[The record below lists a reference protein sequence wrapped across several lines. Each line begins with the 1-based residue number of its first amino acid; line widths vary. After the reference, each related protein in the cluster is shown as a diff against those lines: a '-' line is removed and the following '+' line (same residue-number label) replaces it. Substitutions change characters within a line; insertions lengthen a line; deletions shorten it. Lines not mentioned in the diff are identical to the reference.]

1 MFALESTRLAATP
14 STDRKFKILV
24 VEDDRTLREALRYN
38 LVADGYEVAV
48 ADDGS
53 EGLISARQDDP
64 DVIILDL
71 MLPTLSGIEV
81 CKALRRDGSV
91 VPVIILTAR
100 DSEMDRIG
108 GLESGADDYVTKP
121 FSMRELLARV
131 GAQIR
136 RMDMIKSVSLTS
148 GDQIIDLGDLVINRG
163 SRAVTLAGKQ
173 LDLRPREFDLLA
185 HLAANPGRV
194 YTRDQLLQ
202 DVWGFEYSGDTRTV
216 DVHVRWLRL
225 KIEKDPS
232 KPTLLGTVRGVGY
245 RISV

>member
-1 MFALESTRLAATP
+1 LPDSAIS
-14 STDRKFKILV
+14 DRKFKILV
-24 VEDDRTLREALRYN
+24 IEDDRTLREALRYN
-38 LVADGYEVAV
+38 LVAEGYEVLV
-48 ADDGS
+48 ADDGGV
-53 EGLISARQDDP
+53 GLVIARQDGP
-64 DVIILDL
+64 DVIVLDL
-71 MLPTLSGIEV
+71 MLPSLSGLEI
-81 CKALRRDGSV
+81 CKAIRRDGSI
-91 VPVIILTAR
+91 VPIIMLTAR
-100 DSEMDRIG
+100 DSELDRVG

-136 RMDMIKSVSLTS
+136 RMDMLKSVSQSTA
-148 GDQIIDLGDLVINRG
+148 DQIIDLGNLVINRG
-163 SRAVTLAGKQ
+163 SRGVTLDGKQ

>member
-1 MFALESTRLAATP
+1 MPEFPIS
-14 STDRKFKILV
+14 DRKFKILV

-38 LVADGYEVAV
+38 LVAEGYEVLV
-48 ADDGS
+48 ADDGG
-53 EGLISARQDDP
+53 EGLVSARQYSP
-64 DVIILDL
+64 DVIVLDL
-71 MLPTLSGIEV
+71 MLPGLSGLEV
-81 CKALRRDGSV
+81 CKAVRGDGSI
-91 VPVIILTAR
+91 VPIIMLTAR
-100 DSEMDRIG
+100 DAELDRVG

-131 GAQIR
+131 GVQIR
-136 RMDMIKSVSLTS
+136 RMAMLKSVSQSTA
-148 GDQIIDLGDLVINRG
+148 DQVIDLGNLVINRG
-163 SRAVTLAGKQ
+163 SRGVTLDGKQ

>member
-1 MFALESTRLAATP
+1 MSATRLP
-14 STDRKFKILV
+14 DRSNTDRKKKILV
-24 VEDDRTLREALRYN
+24 VEDDRTLRETLRYN
-38 LVADGYEVAV
+38 LVAEGFEVLVASDG
-48 ADDGS
+48 G
-53 EGLISARQDDP
+53 EGLVLARRDAP
-64 DVIILDL
+64 DVVVLDL
-71 MLPTLSGIEV
+71 MLPGLSGLEV
-81 CKALRRDGSV
+81 CRALRRDGSI
-91 VPVIILTAR
+91 VPVIMLTAR
-100 DSEMDRIG
+100 DSEIDRVG

-121 FSMRELLARV
+121 FSMRELIARV

-136 RMDMIKSVSLTS
+136 RTQMLTSVSQS
-148 GDQIIDLGDLVINRG
+148 RSDQVLDLGALVINRSTRG
-163 SRAVTLAGKQ
+163 VTLNGTA

-225 KIEKDPS
+225 KIEENPA

-245 RISV
+245 RINL

>member
-1 MFALESTRLAATP
+1 VDANS
-14 STDRKFKILV
+14 SSDRKFKILV

-38 LVADGYEVAV
+38 LVADGFDVVV

-53 EGLISARQDDP
+53 EGLTAARKDDP

-71 MLPTLSGIEV
+71 MLPTLSGTEV
-81 CKALRRDGSV
+81 CKALRRDGSL
-91 VPVIILTAR
+91 VPVIMLTAR
-100 DSEMDRIG
+100 DAEMDRIS

-121 FSMRELLARV
+121 FSMRELIARV

-136 RMDMIKSVSLTS
+136 RMDMLKSVSLS
-148 GDQIIDLGDLVINRG
+148 SVDQIIDLGDLVINRG
-163 SRAVTLAGKQ
+163 SRLVTLEGKQ